1 MQNEKP
7 THEYRTLAEIRL
19 RKDRLSDEIEQHSE
33 KIATLWGMLFAK
45 QENSTKG
52 EHMATLIAN
61 GVTAVDTFLLVRKL
75 MKNYGGIFKFL
86 KSKKTK

>member
-1 MQNEKP
+1 
-7 THEYRTLAEIRL
+7 
-19 RKDRLSDEIEQHSE
+19 
-33 KIATLWGMLFAK
+33 MLFAK

-75 MKNYGGIFKFL
+75 MKNYGGLFKFL